1 MGNFNLGCISQIKS
15 TSKHFIKMTLFIIYA
30 TLRKHHSLIFKNT
43 VVIVFFF
50 FFFAVALEVGAGEDV
65 NGAKAIPWPCF

>member
-1 MGNFNLGCISQIKS
+1 
-15 TSKHFIKMTLFIIYA
+15 MTLFIIYA

-43 VVIVFFF
+43 VVIGFF

>member
-1 MGNFNLGCISQIKS
+1 
-15 TSKHFIKMTLFIIYA
+15 MTLFIIYA